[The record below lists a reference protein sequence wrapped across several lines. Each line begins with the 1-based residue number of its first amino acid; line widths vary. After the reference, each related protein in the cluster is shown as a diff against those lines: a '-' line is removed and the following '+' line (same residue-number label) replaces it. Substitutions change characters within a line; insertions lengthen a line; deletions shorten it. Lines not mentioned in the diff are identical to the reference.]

1 MGEAAEVEIRRT
13 CSSDALR
20 TTVLAPS
27 ALLDLDAH
35 AFPKGDT
42 VLDFGGCGLWCGVR
56 PCGIVI
62 ADAIHF
68 DMIVLRSAL
77 PRTDR
82 GVIAG
87 LEKFLFDTVG
97 REILVALHHPRSVA
111 FRDDFS
117 TPRCFGHFARLP
129 AQKDCATQDIA
140 TPLNMS
146 RR

>member
-1 MGEAAEVEIRRT
+1 MCEAAEVEMRRT

-20 TTVLAPS
+20 TTLAPS

-35 AFPKGDT
+35 ALPKGDT
-42 VLDFGGCGLWCGVR
+42 VFDFGGCGLWFGVI
-56 PCGIVI
+56 PGGIVI
-62 ADAIHF
+62 PNAIHF
-68 DMIVLRSAL
+68 DMIVLGSAL

-82 GVIAG
+82 VVIAG
-87 LEKFLFDTVG
+87 LEKFFFDTVG
-97 REILVALHHPRSVA
+97 REILVALHHHRGVA

-129 AQKDCATQDIA
+129 AQKDCSNQDIA
-140 TPLNMS
+140 PPMNVS

>member
-42 VLDFGGCGLWCGVR
+42 VFDFGGCGLWFGVI
-56 PCGIVI
+56 PGGIVI
-62 ADAIHF
+62 TNTIHF
-68 DMIVLRSAL
+68 DMIVLGSAL
-77 PRTDR
+77 PSTDR

-87 LEKFLFDTVG
+87 LEEFFFDTVG
-97 REILVALHHPRSVA
+97 RELLVALHHHRCVG
-111 FRDDFS
+111 FRDDCS
-117 TPRCFGHFARLP
+117 TLRC
-129 AQKDCATQDIA
+129 I
-140 TPLNMS
+140 
-146 RR
+146 

>member
-1 MGEAAEVEIRRT
+1 MHEAAEVEIRRT
-13 CSSDALR
+13 CSSAALR

-42 VLDFGGCGLWCGVR
+42 VLDFGGCGLWFGVI
-56 PCGIVI
+56 PGGIVI
-62 ADAIHF
+62 ANAIHF

-87 LEKFLFDTVG
+87 LEKFLVDTVG
-97 REILVALHHPRSVA
+97 REILDAIHHHRSVA
-111 FRDDFS
+111 FRDALS
-117 TPRCFGHFARLP
+117 TPPCLRCLERCP
-129 AQKDCATQDIA
+129 AQT
-140 TPLNMS
+140 
-146 RR
+146 